1 MSYEWWVI
9 FFWPYL
15 SNNCIL
21 CLFRL
26 RQHKRKTIR
35 NASSPE
41 SWMWK
46 LRILPS
52 RGLMLDFGGEGRGMG
67 GGVLVHLIL
76 SKIMIVVSML
86 TISATHDISNL
97 FVPSPWRNVLVT
109 SATLSTPWSSKHS
122 TKIALSIKR
131 SASSF
136 PGTACRAR
144 RMFAHVSR
152 FSVVRA
158 ATGNLGG
165 GEGSS
170 TMCFKFR

>member
-9 FFWPYL
+9 FFWPYR

-26 RQHKRKTIR
+26 RQQGRKTICLF
-35 NASSPE
+35 P
-41 SWMWK
+41 
-46 LRILPS
+46 RIIDVKIAHFTFAQSHAWFLW
-52 RGLMLDFGGEGRGMG
+52 GGAG

-76 SKIMIVVSML
+76 SKILIVVSML

-131 SASSF
+131 SASSL
-136 PGTACRAR
+136 PGSACRAR

-170 TMCFKFR
+170 TMCFKFW

>member
-9 FFWPYL
+9 FFWPYR
-15 SNNCIL
+15 SNNCIR

-26 RQHKRKTIR
+26 RQQGRKTIR
-35 NASSPE
+35 SASSPDHWCE
-41 SWMWK
+41 NSAVY
-46 LRILPS
+46 LRAVSCLISL
-52 RGLMLDFGGEGRGMG
+52 GRG

-97 FVPSPWRNVLVT
+97 FVPSPWRNVLAT

-131 SASSF
+131 SASSL
-136 PGTACRAR
+136 PGSACRAR

-170 TMCFKFR
+170 TMCFKFW